1 MENERQRK
9 GGCRRV
15 LSRLF
20 LRWACLLL
28 LLVPA
33 WKSQAGNPLVPEDPG
48 AARRGETMQ
57 QQRITLTGTVRDVAG
72 EPLPGVNVVEKG
84 TVNGTITAVDGRY
97 SLAVPS
103 GATLV
108 FSFVGFKNVEIPVRS
123 EGRIDVVL
131 EEETRGIDEVVVTA
145 MGIRSEKRRLN
156 FAVQSVNSEDLSTG
170 RQTNFVDA
178 LQGRIAGVE
187 VSGTGG
193 SPSASSQILIR
204 GISSINPAQN
214 NEPIFILNGM
224 HISGGATKAA
234 EINPNDIE
242 NVTVLK
248 GAAAAALYG
257 QEASNGAIIITTK
270 SGRKGEIRVEASGSL
285 QVDQATRVPE
295 IQKMY
300 LRGSYGV
307 YREQSMG
314 GWGPLAPEGTTLFDN
329 PGNYLKTGLYQKYDL
344 SVSGGSEKFT
354 SYTSGNYVRHEGV
367 IPEDYLQRWGILFKS
382 KYEVSPRLSVDL
394 MANLVTRDSRGGAG
408 MSSAYQW
415 PIDDDITRYRNPDG
429 TIRWLYVDTNNRYNS
444 PASPLWSRY
453 MDEARYDSHR
463 TLLQGSVTWNVV
475 STLHVTGR
483 VSYDL
488 TNSESK
494 SMVTPRWSLEPGKTP
509 TSEDLDYLGS
519 FFYSD
524 GRSTVVN
531 GGILATWSRK
541 LADHWNME
549 LLAGWDVKR
558 SAGRSA
564 GLGGRQ
570 FIVPEFYSV
579 GNLSDFRKEDI
590 TLNRT
595 QKNVYGY
602 YGEVKLDYRGIA
614 QLGITGRNDHSS
626 TLPEEN
632 RSYFYPSFSG
642 GAILTE
648 IFDLPET
655 AVSFAKIRANW
666 ARVGKDAPLYRLNNW
681 YKAMPHPD
689 GGYGVDPTRSSN
701 PHLKP
706 EMTTSWEV
714 GADMRLFGERTR
726 LDVALF
732 STSVTN
738 QIVEVRVSP
747 ASGNILQTRNEG
759 DIKNQGFEI
768 SWDQALVRG
777 HDFGWNMITN
787 FGRSRGRVVALPDQL
802 VEVYHY
808 AGQVGDIRPTAYLH
822 GSTMALSG
830 KDYLRNEEGKII
842 VDELGRPKI
851 NASSSLLIG
860 NREPEFTVGWLN
872 RWSYRTWSLSVMSQ
886 FRYGGD
892 VVNGTLRS
900 LMSGGQA
907 KMLEDYRNRLILI
920 EGVVEQAD
928 GTYTPNTMPVVFD
941 QAFYNNYYAPVGS
954 NFVEEGS
961 LARISYA
968 TLAWDAGRLAAKA
981 GLKGLQFSLTGR
993 NLLLLTTYSGSDPVV
1008 NYTGTAGGT
1017 GTFGIDYLGIPNTR
1031 SYTLNV
1037 SATF

>member
-1 MENERQRK
+1 M
-9 GGCRRV
+9 
-15 LSRLF
+15 LPPLF
-20 LRWACLLL
+20 FRWMLFM
-28 LLVPA
+28 LLVPVTGVLA
-33 WKSQAGNPLVPEDPG
+33 DEGISGISRQGDPG
-48 AARRGETMQ
+48 ALFQ
-57 QQRITLTGTVRDVAG
+57 QERTRITGRVTDVSG

-84 TVNGTITAVDGRY
+84 TVNGTITGADGAY
-97 SLAVPS
+97 ILEVPR
-103 GATLV
+103 GATLL
-108 FSFVGFKNVEIPVRS
+108 FSFVGYRQREELIGSRV
-123 EGRIDVVL
+123 RIDVIL
-131 EEETRGIDEVVVTA
+131 EEKVTGLDEVVVTA
-145 MGIRSEKRRLN
+145 MGIKSEKRRLN
-156 FAVQSVNSEDLSTG
+156 FAVQSVNAEDLNVG

-257 QEASNGAIIITTK
+257 QEASNGAIIITTR
-270 SGRKGEIRVEASGSL
+270 SGQIGEIRVEASGSL
-285 QVDQATRVPE
+285 QVDEPYRVPE
-295 IQKMY
+295 IQDMY

-307 YREQSMG
+307 YREESMG
-314 GWGPLAPEGTTLFDN
+314 GWGPLAPAGTVTYDN
-329 PGNYLKTGLYQKYDL
+329 PGNYLKTGVYQKYDV
-344 SVSGGSEKFT
+344 SVSGGSERFT

-367 IPEDYLQRWGILFKS
+367 IPEDYLQRWGLLFKS
-382 KYEVSPRLSVDL
+382 RYEVSPKVSVDM

-415 PIDDDITRYRNPDG
+415 PIDDDITNYKNPDG
-429 TIRWLYVDTNNRYNS
+429 TIRWLYINSNNRYNS

-453 MDEARYDSHR
+453 EDEARYDSNR
-463 TLLQGSVTWNVV
+463 TLLQGSVNWKVI
-475 STLHVTGR
+475 STLEITGR

-488 TNSESK
+488 TNSESR
-494 SMVTPRWSLEPGKTP
+494 SMVTPRWSLEAGKTP

-524 GRSTVVN
+524 GRSSVVN
-531 GGILATWSRK
+531 GGLLATYSRK
-541 LADHWNME
+541 LAQDWSLD

-558 SAGRSA
+558 AMGRSA

-595 QKNVYGY
+595 MKNVYGY
-602 YGEVKLDYRGIA
+602 YGEVKVDFRGIA

-642 GAILTE
+642 GAIISE
-648 IFDLPET
+648 IFSLPEKVVT
-655 AVSFAKIRANW
+655 FAKIRGNW

-714 GADMRLFGERTR
+714 GADMRLFGDRTR
-726 LDVALF
+726 LDVAWF

-759 DIKNQGFEI
+759 DIKNEGFEI
-768 SWDQALVRG
+768 SWDQTMAKKG
-777 HDFGWNMITN
+777 DFSWSMVTN
-787 FGRSRGRVVALPDQL
+787 FGRSRGTVVDLPDQL

-808 AGQVGDIRPTAYLH
+808 AGQVGDIRPTAYLN

-830 KDYLRNEEGKII
+830 KDYLRNDEGRII
-842 VDELGRPKI
+842 VDEMGRPKI

-872 RWSYRTWSLSVMSQ
+872 RWSYKSLSLAVMAQ

-900 LMSGGQA
+900 LISGGQA

-920 EGVVEQAD
+920 DGVVEQPD
-928 GTYTPNTMPVVFD
+928 GSFTENSVPVVFD

-954 NFVEEGS
+954 NFVEDGS
-961 LARISYA
+961 LARLSYA
-968 TLAWDAGRLAAKA
+968 TLSWDVSPLARKA
-981 GLKGLQFSLTGR
+981 GMKALQFSVTGK
-993 NLLLLTTYSGSDPVV
+993 NLLLLTNYSGSDPVV

-1017 GTFGIDYLGIPNTR
+1017 GTFGIDYLGVPQTR
-1031 SYTLNV
+1031 SITLNI

>member
-1 MENERQRK
+1 MKITERLKK
-9 GGCRRV
+9 GEVSTGDFLRSALIV
-15 LSRLF
+15 LF
-20 LRWACLLL
+20 LVIGSIPISLAS
-28 LLVPA
+28 VP
-33 WKSQAGNPLVPEDPG
+33 PG
-48 AARRGETMQ
+48 HSEKEQ
-57 QQRITLTGTVRDVAG
+57 LTGSGQDSRIRVSGVVRDKDG
-72 EPLPGVNVVEKG
+72 GTLPGVNVVEKG
-84 TVNGTITAVDGRY
+84 TVNGTVTNAEGSY
-97 SLAVPS
+97 TLSVPS
-103 GATLV
+103 DATLV
-108 FSFVGFKNVEIPVRS
+108 FSFVGFKIREVAVS
-123 EGRIDVVL
+123 GQTSVSVVL
-131 EEETRGIDEVVVTA
+131 EEDIRGLDEVVVTA

-156 FAVQSVNSEDLSTG
+156 FAVQSVNSEDLNAG

-178 LQGRIAGVE
+178 LQGRVAGVE

-270 SGRKGEIRVEASGSL
+270 SGQVGEIRVEASGSV
-285 QVDQATRVPE
+285 QVDQAYRVPE
-295 IQKMY
+295 IQQMY

-314 GWGPLAPEGTTLFDN
+314 GWGPLAPEGTVKYDN
-329 PGNYLKTGLYQKYDL
+329 PGNFLKTGLYQKYDL
-344 SVSGGSEKFT
+344 SISGGSEKFT
-354 SYTSGNYVRHEGV
+354 SYTSGNYVRHEGIV
-367 IPEDYLQRWGILFKS
+367 PSDYLQRYGILFKS
-382 KYEVSPRLSVDL
+382 KYTVSPKVSVDF
-394 MANLVTRDSRGGAG
+394 MANLVSRDSRGGAG
-408 MSSAYQW
+408 ISSAYQW
-415 PIDDDITRYRNPDG
+415 PIDDDITNYKNPDG
-429 TIRWLYVDTNNRYNS
+429 TIRWLYINTNNRYNS
-444 PASPLWSRY
+444 PISPLWSRY
-453 MDEARYDSHR
+453 EDQAKYESTR
-463 TLLQGSVTWNVV
+463 TLLQGSVTWNIVKN
-475 STLHVTGR
+475 LDLTGR
-483 VSYDL
+483 ISYDQ
-488 TNSESK
+488 TNSEST
-494 SMVTPRWSLEPGKTP
+494 SIVTPRWSLEPGQTP
-509 TSEDLDYLGS
+509 TSEDLGYLGS

-524 GRSTVVN
+524 GRSGVMN
-531 GGILATWSRK
+531 GGVLATYE
-541 LADHWNME
+541 LALGDKWRTE

-558 SAGRSA
+558 ISGRSA
-564 GLGGRQ
+564 GLGGRE

-595 QKNVYGY
+595 EKNMYGY
-602 YGEVKLDYRGIA
+602 YGEVKFDYQGIA

-626 TLPEEN
+626 TLPVEN

-648 IFDLPET
+648 IFNLPEKYVT
-655 AVSFAKIRANW
+655 FAKIRANW
-666 ARVGKDAPLYRLNNW
+666 AKVGKDAPLYRLNNW

-701 PHLKP
+701 PYLKP

-714 GADMRLFGERTR
+714 GADLRLFNDKTR
-726 LDVALF
+726 LDVAWF

-759 DIKNQGFEI
+759 DIKNEGFEI
-768 SWDQALVRG
+768 SWDQSLLKRNG
-777 HDFGWNMITN
+777 FSWNMVTN
-787 FGRSRGRVVALPDQL
+787 FGRSRGTVVDLPDQL

-808 AGQVGDIRPTAYLH
+808 AGQVSDIRPTAYLH

-830 KDYLRNEEGKII
+830 KDYLRNGEGKII

-860 NREPEFTVGWLN
+860 NREPEFTAGWLN
-872 RWSYRTWSLSVMSQ
+872 RFQYKALSLSVMAN

-900 LMSGGQA
+900 LLSGGQA

-920 EGVVEQAD
+920 DGVVEQPD
-928 GTYTPNTMPVVFD
+928 GSYLPNTVPVVFD
-941 QAFYNNYYAPVGS
+941 QAFYNNYYAPVGR
-954 NFVEEGS
+954 NFVEEAS

-968 TLAWDAGRLAAKA
+968 TLAYDASSLARKI
-981 GLKGLQFSLTGR
+981 GVKGLQFSVTGK
-993 NLLLLTTYSGSDPVV
+993 NLLLLTNYSGSDPVV
-1008 NYTGTAGGT
+1008 NYTGSSGGT

-1031 SYTLNV
+1031 SYTLNI